1 MISIHGKSPPCKTEQ
16 LPKLVLLIV
25 ALEQFFSGKKVNQ
38 CENYYIDANEKRGKL
53 CWGTNARCEV

>member
-25 ALEQFFSGKKVNQ
+25 ALEQLFSGKKKKKVNQ
-38 CENYYIDANEKRGKL
+38 CV
-53 CWGTNARCEV
+53 TV